1 MNKKK
6 ILGVALIV
14 LIFIGLAATIVYIFT
29 ELKDET
35 EIQIQN
41 VEFTDAKKFK
51 NEYEA
56 LNDKE
61 EKEGQNYRTVS
72 ISENNP
78 IKYAKASDIISKI
91 DNKETFLV
99 YFGYDT
105 CPWCRLVIEALLNTA
120 SNYNINTI
128 YYVDV
133 KNIRDVYS
141 LNEKHELV
149 RTTEGTDGYY
159 ALINKLA
166 PVLDNY
172 EPLTYEVKDK
182 KKKTKTVT
190 VEIDEKRIYTP
201 SVVLVKNG
209 VPTLRTTG
217 ISKDIKDPYVELTED
232 MQIYAK
238 EEFGKLFNEVN
249 PTTTTTTGEVCTG
262 IGNC

>member
-1 MNKKK
+1 MNKKR
-6 ILGVALIV
+6 ILGVVLII

-35 EIQIQN
+35 EIQITN
-41 VEFTDAKKFK
+41 VEFTDGKKFK

-78 IKYAKASDIISKI
+78 MKYAKASDIISKI

-105 CPWCRLVIEALLNTA
+105 CPWCRLVIEELMNTA
-120 SNYNINTI
+120 STYNINTI

-141 LNEKHELV
+141 LNENHELV

-159 ALINKLA
+159 ALINKLS

-217 ISKDIKDPYVELTED
+217 ISKDIKDPYMELTEE
-232 MQIYAK
+232 MKKYAE
-238 EEFGKLFNEVN
+238 EEFSKLFEEVN
-249 PTTTTTTGEVCTG
+249 PTTTTTTAEICTG